1 MMNLINSNCNPV
13 VVLSIK
19 GLTLACFIL
28 LLITGVGHAQIDS
41 MGKRSFSYYNAH
53 DTHSLFLED
62 ESRSSA
68 SEKDS
73 TYSITIIVKNI
84 RNKEGVIRF
93 KFYDD
98 STPFPHDKGF
108 LRIVIQ
114 KSDLI
119 NDTFTATYHGFPSGY
134 MGIALHD
141 DENCNKKLD
150 FGWFLPKE
158 GYAFSDYYHTGLQR
172 PDYCN
177 FRFLLN
183 ESKVVV
189 MTMKYH

>member
-1 MMNLINSNCNPV
+1 MIVFNSKQSMAITLPIKCLALVCV
-13 VVLSIK
+13 V
-19 GLTLACFIL
+19 L
-28 LLITGVGHAQIDS
+28 LLITDIGHAQIDS
-41 MGKRSFSYYNAH
+41 MSKRSFSYYNAH
-53 DTHSLFLED
+53 DKHSLFLEN
-62 ESRSSA
+62 ESRSLPG
-68 SEKDS
+68 ERDS

-98 STPFPHDKGF
+98 TTPFPHDKGF
-108 LRIVIQ
+108 LRVVIQ

-119 NDTFTATYHGFPSGY
+119 NNIFTATYHGFTSGY

-141 DENCNKKLD
+141 DENCNRKLD
-150 FGWFLPKE
+150 FGWFLPRE

-172 PDYCN
+172 PDYCD

-183 ESKVVV
+183 ENKVVV
-189 MTMKYH
+189 MSMKYH